1 MLWKHGT
8 ISIVASYR
16 IEKPQDFKGT
26 IFGITPLDE
35 LQRAICLRERSSVI
49 NTRCC
54 NEYNGIAVEKSI
66 CLRGSLHLRLLAC
79 FSREELLKIT
89 YYVFFLTLNI
99 KYLLKKKKTSSVFR
113 LRAIG
118 HCAKTPSWEKLLSFI
133 NKRNSSSDKT
143 NWNRFFFSIGLHGSS
158 HCLVLI
164 YWCKSVPDNV
174 MMAN

>member
-1 MLWKHGT
+1 MLGKKKERKNVLWKHGT

-35 LQRAICLRERSSVI
+35 LQRAICLRGRSSVI

-66 CLRGSLHLRLLAC
+66 CFRGSLHLRLLAC

-89 YYVFFLTLNI
+89 YYVFLLTLNI
-99 KYLLKKKKTSSVFR
+99 KYLSKKKRVRF
-113 LRAIG
+113 LA
-118 HCAKTPSWEKLLSFI
+118 SWE
-133 NKRNSSSDKT
+133 NKEILHPIRQIGTDF
-143 NWNRFFFSIGLHGSS
+143 FFFSIGLHGSS

-174 MMAN
+174 MIAN